1 MSGRVPSLVSPAWL
15 AARLPSVKVVD
26 ASWYLPAMGRDGKA
40 EYAARRIPGARHW
53 DLDATDDPSDLP
65 HMLPSPGF
73 FADSMAALG
82 VTSDDHIVA
91 YDGKGIFSAPRLW
104 WCLRAFGHDRAS
116 VLDGGLPA
124 WVGEGHAVD

>member
-1 MSGRVPSLVSPAWL
+1 
-15 AARLPSVKVVD
+15 
-26 ASWYLPAMGRDGKA
+26 MGRDGKA

-91 YDGKGIFSAPRLW
+91 YDGKGIFRLESTDAWRAYPSPPSASG
-104 WCLRAFGHDRAS
+104 FS
-116 VLDGGLPA
+116 K
-124 WVGEGHAVD
+124 